1 MAMKTKV
8 TGGGPS
14 AGAVSSFG
22 ALSSSSATATRMGAS
37 SPSVLTSTP
46 SGLGGDFITL
56 EEPKRQANI
65 LIFGDGG
72 TGKTSFVT
80 RYCPT
85 PIALINFDR
94 RAGYA
99 VANAKQ
105 QGRVIHY
112 LPVDFPAHISKVDI
126 EQAKKLGQDA
136 LDRVIANYEL
146 AVTASIRGDVRTI
159 CLDTGTELS
168 EIMKIAFTG
177 RVDRT
182 KGDYGQSKDLINRQW
197 WRLLN
202 TAREGQAHLV
212 ILARGRAV
220 WEANEPTGDFTYRG
234 PEVMNDGVDWAGQIK
249 VRKTKRMAQVVKSFE
264 IVITKAGV
272 NIDELGRVYTE
283 KDWEGLGGPFVYGS
297 LMQYEGSNISDWE

>member
-1 MAMKTKV
+1 MAMKTSK
-8 TGGGPS
+8 TGGGAG

-22 ALSSSSATATRMGAS
+22 ALSPSTGTATRMGAS
-37 SPSVLTSTP
+37 SPSILTSTP

-105 QGRVIHY
+105 AGRVIHY

-126 EQAKKLGQDA
+126 EPAKKLGQDA

-202 TAREGQAHLV
+202 TAREGLAHLV
-212 ILARGRAV
+212 ILARGKAV
-220 WEANEPTGDFTYRG
+220 WEGNEPTGEFTYRG
-234 PEVMNDGVDWAGQIK
+234 PEVMNDGVDWSGQIK
-249 VRKTKRMAQVVKSFE
+249 VRQTKRMAQVVKSFE
-264 IVITKAGV
+264 IKMTKCGV
-272 NIDELGRVYTE
+272 NIEELGKTYTE